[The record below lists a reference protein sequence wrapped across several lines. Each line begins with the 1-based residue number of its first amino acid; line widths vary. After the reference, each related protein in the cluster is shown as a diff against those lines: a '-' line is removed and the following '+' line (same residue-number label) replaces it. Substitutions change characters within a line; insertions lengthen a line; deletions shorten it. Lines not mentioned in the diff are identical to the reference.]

1 MKQYKQVKTKVSSF
15 IENPKVEALIAFL
28 IVISI
33 VLLSIELFGLA
44 GKNTIKLA
52 TVCGYYLNFI
62 FVVELVFRGYIIG
75 NFRKFFKYHLMDM
88 LAVVPPLFQAL
99 SVMRVLRLV
108 RLVRIIKL
116 IRLTKF
122 VKLAKF
128 MKIFRIHKLGTVVD
142 KHTGVIRGEGF
153 PVELEGCSLDDYLK
167 KQESDVLEFKATLR
181 QDIRKKG
188 ENNSLQPKFVKTIA
202 AFLNSSGGA
211 LLIGVEDNGEVYG
224 IEEDFETLGKRKNE
238 DVFQQTL
245 TNIINEKLDKA
256 ITRYMKIRFGKK
268 DNKTVCIVEVK
279 KSSEP
284 CFYHEKKE
292 DRHDFY
298 IRIQNMTKRLDTKE
312 AHDYIVEHWK
322 NK

>member
-1 MKQYKQVKTKVSSF
+1 MKQYKQVKTKVSFF

-44 GKNTIKLA
+44 GKNTIKFA
-52 TVCGYYLNFI
+52 IVCGYYLNFI
-62 FVVELVFRGYIIG
+62 FVIELLLRGYIIG
-75 NFRKFFKYHLMDM
+75 NFRKFFKYHLMDI

-99 SVMRVLRLV
+99 SVMRVLRLA

-116 IRLTKF
+116 VRLAKF

-142 KHTGVIRGEGF
+142 RHTGVIRGEGF

-181 QDIRKKG
+181 GDIRKVG
-188 ENNSLQPKFVKTIA
+188 GNNSLQKKFVKTIA
-202 AFLNSSGGA
+202 AFLNSSGGV
-211 LLIGVEDNGEVYG
+211 LLIGVKDNGEVYG
-224 IEEDFETLGKRKNE
+224 IEKDIETLGESKNK
-238 DVFQQTL
+238 DIFQQTL

-256 ITRYMKIRFGKK
+256 ITRYIKIRFEKK
-268 DNKTVCIVEVK
+268 DSKIVCIVKIK
-279 KSSEP
+279 KSGEP

-312 AHDYIVEHWK
+312 AHDYIVKYWG